1 MPSPSPAV
9 LWFVNVCERKP
20 RKKKKINQVNVII
33 STFFSEWKFLSFFYN
48 FDVESFYT
56 FLFVQKTKKNK
67 KIKKKLGECFCLSLL
82 LFKKPLH
89 VIVQISISIRLLEK
103 VTSVLVFTWYIK
115 WHKFFIFWFFIFFIL
130 GLLSVTKH
138 HAFCT
143 FKTNFQAKL
152 SGPVD
157 QKCSWILPV
166 SIDIYSHISDDW
178 SLKIS
183 KAMLIVTSEF
193 LNSLVG
199 GYLMS

>member
-1 MPSPSPAV
+1 M
-9 LWFVNVCERKP
+9 
-20 RKKKKINQVNVII
+20 
-33 STFFSEWKFLSFFYN
+33 
-48 FDVESFYT
+48 
-56 FLFVQKTKKNK
+56 
-67 KIKKKLGECFCLSLL
+67 GECFCFSLL

-115 WHKFFIFWFFIFFIL
+115 WHKFFIFWLFIFFIL